1 MLSLFVSQIPE
12 DTVKNSR
19 FSYIEQGEPV
29 SLEKLG
35 KSKSSPESDYQT
47 YIESCIAGLLK
58 VNTFLLMYL
67 LRAYG
72 VQFKSHQSI
81 FTFPALYCCACP
93 RLLLI
98 GLFNFIEC

>member
-58 VNTFLLMYL
+58 VNTFLLMPMKCNLNPTSRYSPFPPFTAA
-67 LRAYG
+67 R
-72 VQFKSHQSI
+72 VQDYF
-81 FTFPALYCCACP
+81 
-93 RLLLI
+93 
-98 GLFNFIEC
+98 

>member
-29 SLEKLG
+29 CLEKLG

-58 VNTFLLMYL
+58 VNTFLLTYE

-72 VQFKSHQSI
+72 VQFKSHQ
-81 FTFPALYCCACP
+81 
-93 RLLLI
+93 
-98 GLFNFIEC
+98 